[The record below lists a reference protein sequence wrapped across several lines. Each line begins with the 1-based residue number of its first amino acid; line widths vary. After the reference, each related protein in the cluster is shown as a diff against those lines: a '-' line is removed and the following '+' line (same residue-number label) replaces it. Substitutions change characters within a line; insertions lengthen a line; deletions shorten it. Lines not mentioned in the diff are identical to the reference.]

1 MTAPD
6 LKDFPMVFARRVLL
20 VSLVGIGLGQT
31 VLFAVL
37 APLGREAGL
46 SEIQIGSI
54 ISASSITVF
63 LTVPMWGRASDRWGR
78 KRVMLIGMFGYT
90 LGTALFAAVFHS
102 ALVGVIAGTTA
113 YIALIVSRVM
123 HAMVMSAT
131 MPASSAYMAD
141 ITDVATRTKGMG
153 AVGAANNL
161 GAILGPAVG
170 GALAVFSLLTPLWFA
185 AALVCTTAFVVLF
198 MLPEVPRVIR
208 AGGTPPRLSYLDP
221 RIVPFLIVGVLMFMG
236 FAIVQQTMAFRFQD
250 ALGLTGIETART
262 FGIAMMLSAAA
273 SLFSQAILVQHLEL
287 RPYALLKLA
296 MPLLIAAF
304 AMLAFTA
311 TRLSM
316 LGGMT
321 LLGLG
326 MGLAGPGFMAGAS
339 LAVSSEEQGAV
350 AGVAGS
356 CPPMGF
362 TIGPLLGTVLY
373 SIRPD
378 LPYLFALMV
387 YIPLMVYVLRL
398 KDDEIPPSS

>member
-1 MTAPD
+1 MPPAS
-6 LKDFPMVFARRVLL
+6 FPTLFARRVLL
-20 VSLVGIGLGQT
+20 ASLVVIGMGQT

-46 SEIQIGSI
+46 SEIQVGSI

-63 LTVPMWGRASDRWGR
+63 LTVPVWGRLSDSWGR

-90 LGTALFAAVFHS
+90 LGTALFALVFHS
-102 ALVGVIAGTTA
+102 ALIGLVTGTLA
-113 YIALIVSRVM
+113 FVALIVARVL
-123 HAMVMSAT
+123 HACVMSAT

-161 GAILGPAVG
+161 GAIMGPAMG

-185 AALVCTTAFVVLF
+185 AGLVLITAVVVLL
-198 MLPEVPRVIR
+198 MLPEVPSVIPRGTR
-208 AGGTPPRLSYLDP
+208 APRLSYLDP
-221 RIVPFLIVGVLMFMG
+221 RIAPFLVVGVLMFVG
-236 FAIVQQTMAFRFQD
+236 FAVVQQTMAFRFQD

-262 FGIAMMLSAAA
+262 FGFAMMLSAAA
-273 SLFSQAILVQHLEL
+273 SVVSQGILVQRMDLKPFTLL
-287 RPYALLKLA
+287 RLA
-296 MPLLIAAF
+296 MPLLILAF
-304 AMLAFTA
+304 VILAFTA

-316 LGGMT
+316 LSGMT

-339 LAVSSEEQGAV
+339 LAVTNEEQGAV

-362 TIGPLLGTVLY
+362 TIGPLLGTTLY
-373 SIRPD
+373 SVNPV
-378 LPYLFALMV
+378 LPYIVTLGI
-387 YIPLMVYVLRL
+387 YIPLFVYVLRM
-398 KDDEIPPSS
+398 KVGR